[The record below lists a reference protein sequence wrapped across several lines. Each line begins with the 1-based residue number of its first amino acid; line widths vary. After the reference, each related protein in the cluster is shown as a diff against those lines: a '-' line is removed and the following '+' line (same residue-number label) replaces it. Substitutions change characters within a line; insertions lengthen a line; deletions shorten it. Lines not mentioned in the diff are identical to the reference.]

1 MSVDPLIVDAYLRL
15 TNRFAS
21 EFGNETES
29 ISSLSDLWEKQDVM
43 VYRLMGIDKKSIG
56 SADRS
61 ADLFYDV
68 LHRKIRMGNGS
79 LAEALDPREAA
90 RGNLLEICKF
100 YALILEVLRKDDSNH
115 LTNILEPLAQQTG
128 FNSSVLLDTFTH
140 FDNLYSEDTVD
151 EWWSCLMSTDDS
163 ELLNGLRTPTRN
175 SLSAAAFATP
185 TATARRLR
193 TATSTARRS
202 PIAEAVDSPTM
213 KFMRSERDLKQ
224 AKIAVRVA
232 EQQAEELELDN
243 REQKKQINQLKLTN
257 EELKR
262 EIAEKRESAEDA
274 ELRAQ
279 ETSAALEAKQQEVDT
294 LRQQLEKCREI
305 LRLEQR
311 HLEVSEAEKETI
323 ALKFATAS
331 EDLEKCMKEMR
342 RLRDSNEQESDSYR
356 QKERELTDKL
366 RTAKTENQY
375 LTEHLSNLEMHKTS
389 LQAENDRLKETV
401 EELSLTSSRYKQD
414 ADNAMTTLSDERER
428 LKQTISTLQ
437 REHVE
442 RMNMSKSTIERIQR
456 ELEEERK
463 DKNELSSLLN
473 ELNEKALG
481 TDKETHDQAE
491 GFLSARACLEGA
503 KKRIQQ
509 LELELKGKEGFN
521 AVLER
526 QIEKSK
532 EILQTE
538 LMIREQSAI
547 QFHNVKAE
555 LEEQSVNKDREIVLL
570 KENMQNLIARHQ
582 NQMEEQQSALKA
594 CEKQIE
600 ELCQQVEELTSK
612 SSEVGQKNC
621 FLEERIKLFEN
632 MPRSPTRRSAS
643 PDSLLEF
650 VATEEP
656 AETEEESRR
665 NVEQTPRKSVAFSV
679 DLNLTEK
686 GTPIGFKSNP
696 RDSICSM
703 DFFDRSSTARSSMI
717 SDTLTIGS
725 NQDFKTPFTPSGT
738 SKERVSL
745 LASRNESVKP
755 HLRSAYTV
763 EMSNVNSPS
772 GDEEN
777 VRRGGAAG
785 EKKQKKRRDS
795 IMSIFKSKN

>member
-1 MSVDPLIVDAYLRL
+1 MSVDPLIADAYIRL
-15 TNRFAS
+15 TNYFAS
-21 EFGNETES
+21 EFGGGAEP
-29 ISSLSDLWEKQDVM
+29 ISSLSELWQKQGAM
-43 VYRLMGIDKKSIG
+43 VTKMMKVPETTIG
-56 SADRS
+56 S
-61 ADLFYDV
+61 ADLFYDI
-68 LHRKIRMGNGS
+68 LRRKIILTNGA
-79 LAEALDPREAA
+79 LAQALDSREAA
-90 RGNLLEICKF
+90 SGNLLEICKF
-100 YALILEVLRKDDSNH
+100 YALFLEFLRKEQANL
-115 LTNILEPLAQQTG
+115 LTNVLEGFAEKTG
-128 FNSSVLLDTFTH
+128 FNSNVLLDTFTH
-140 FDNLYSEDTVD
+140 FDQLYAEDTED
-151 EWWSCLMSTDDS
+151 EWWSCLIRTDDS

-224 AKIAVRVA
+224 AKISLRVA
-232 EQQAEELELDN
+232 EQQAEDLEQDN
-243 REQKKQINQLKLTN
+243 REQKEQIRQLKMAMDV
-257 EELKR
+257 LKE
-262 EIAEKRESAEDA
+262 EIAGKRESAKDA
-274 ELRAQ
+274 ELLAQ
-279 ETSAALEAKQQEVDT
+279 ETLAALEAKQKEVDS
-294 LRQQLEKCREI
+294 LRQQLDKSRET

-323 ALKFATAS
+323 AVKHATAS

-342 RLRDSNEQESDSYR
+342 RLRDTNEQEFDSYR
-356 QKERELTDKL
+356 RKERELTDKL
-366 RTAKTENQY
+366 RTATSENQY
-375 LTEHLSNLEMHKTS
+375 LTEHLNNLEIHKTN

-401 EELSLTSSRYKQD
+401 EELSLTSSRYQQD
-414 ADNAMTTLSDERER
+414 ADNAMTTLNDERER
-428 LKQTISTLQ
+428 FQQNMATLQ
-437 REHVE
+437 REHTE

-456 ELEEERK
+456 ELEVERK

-481 TDKETHDQAE
+481 SDKATHDEAE
-491 GFLSARACLEGA
+491 GFLTARACLEGA

-509 LELELKGKEGFN
+509 LELDLKGKEGFN

-526 QIEKSK
+526 QIEQSK
-532 EILQTE
+532 VILQTE

-547 QFHNVKAE
+547 QFHNTKAE
-555 LEEQSVNKDREIVLL
+555 LEEQAANKDKQIVLL
-570 KENMQNLIARHQ
+570 EENMQNLIARHR
-582 NQMEEQQSALKA
+582 NQLEEQQSSLKA
-594 CEKQIE
+594 YEKQIE
-600 ELCQQVEELTSK
+600 QLSQQVEELTSK

-621 FLEERIKLFEN
+621 FLQERIKLFEN
-632 MPRSPTRRSAS
+632 MPRSPIRRSAS

-679 DLNLTEK
+679 DLNITEK

-703 DFFDRSSTARSSMI
+703 DFFDRNSTARSSMI

-785 EKKQKKRRDS
+785 EKKKKRRDS
-795 IMSIFKSKN
+795 IMSIFKHKN